1 MNRNGIG
8 AAVLAMQLL
17 LGLGAV
23 PALAA
28 GKSQTLTGEVSDSMC
43 GVKHEMPGKA
53 ADCTRACVKH
63 GANYSLVVGDKVY
76 TLQTSDPAALDS
88 LDKLA
93 GAKVKVTGDV
103 DGTTINVKS
112 VKGAS

>member
-1 MNRNGIG
+1 
-8 AAVLAMQLL
+8 
-17 LGLGAV
+17 
-23 PALAA
+23 
-28 GKSQTLTGEVSDSMC
+28 MC

-76 TLQTSDPAALDS
+76 TLQTSDQKALDT

-93 GAKVKVTGDV
+93 GAKAKVTGEV
-103 DGTTINVKS
+103 DGMNVTVKS
-112 VKGAS
+112 VAAGS